1 MSIISIYK
9 QSLYALDRIGGAR
22 KGKRLARSL
31 HKRTKHNK
39 MPRKRKNRKRKHGR
53 HRKGAST
60 IDQSRHKD
68 TMHKAAALRQ
78 KREYLSKAFWDSFD
92 SGYEEPLIYDSM
104 DMVNVESNAD
114 GIRVKVKKEEK
125 LKDKDDKNARS
136 WKEKATNDLKK
147 DDTEDQKGS
156 IKIEAD
162 TSKSLAN
169 VQLERNDSSEEDK
182 DLMKE
187 EEPITGKDQLEDEIL
202 LLNKRQA
209 WKKKNE
215 QQLEEVAFGEDMRKS
230 SKDKELYEKLTEIDK
245 KINDVDKTQTKN
257 CSVKDYTTNNRNS
270 CNLSNEDKLRML
282 EEKINVYADNERE
295 EKARGK
301 K

>member
-1 MSIISIYK
+1 MRRLYDSMSIISIYK
-9 QSLYALDRIGGAR
+9 QSLYALDRIDGAR

-125 LKDKDDKNARS
+125 LKDKDDKKYVSHR
-136 WKEKATNDLKK
+136 
-147 DDTEDQKGS
+147 
-156 IKIEAD
+156 
-162 TSKSLAN
+162 
-169 VQLERNDSSEEDK
+169 
-182 DLMKE
+182 
-187 EEPITGKDQLEDEIL
+187 
-202 LLNKRQA
+202 
-209 WKKKNE
+209 
-215 QQLEEVAFGEDMRKS
+215 
-230 SKDKELYEKLTEIDK
+230 
-245 KINDVDKTQTKN
+245 
-257 CSVKDYTTNNRNS
+257 
-270 CNLSNEDKLRML
+270 
-282 EEKINVYADNERE
+282 
-295 EKARGK
+295 
-301 K
+301 